1 MSVWTVAPA
10 EVDGPW
16 EIRADGRLIEAVR
29 SHYDAREVLAVAEL
43 HAGGPLAWRLDAA
56 DGFVSA

>member
-1 MSVWTVAPA
+1 VSVWTAAPDPD
-10 EVDGPW
+10 DGPW
-16 EIRADGRLIEAVR
+16 EIRADGRLIETVR

-43 HAGGPLAWRLDAA
+43 HAGQPMFWRLDDA